1 MKRYYIYYNQLY
13 LVRSRSDQ
21 ELTMSD
27 TTEQQNE
34 ILQELELILATT
46 KQINNNLVKSIEL
59 LGLDVEIKESVML
72 SDSEQKR
79 SENSIA
85 DTGTKQKSPMTYS
98 YKEMVDKN
106 VQVLTSI
113 LQVLNAI

>member
-1 MKRYYIYYNQLY
+1 
-13 LVRSRSDQ
+13 
-21 ELTMSD
+21 MSD
-27 TTEQQNE
+27 TTEEQNE

-46 KQINNNLVKSIEL
+46 RQINNNLVKSIEL
-59 LGLDVEIKESVML
+59 LGLDVEIKESVIL
-72 SDSEQKR
+72 SDSGQKG
-79 SENSIA
+79 SQNSIA
-85 DTGTKQKSPMTYS
+85 DTRTKPNSSMTYS